1 MINILKA
8 VMEKV
13 DNIYEQIRKV
23 IRKINKKE
31 SKQNVR
37 NQNYSNRN

>member
-1 MINILKA
+1 MINILRA